1 MTKIKTIEEKYQE
14 MSEREH
20 ILERSGMWIG
30 STKEEEAQ
38 MFLYNKDTAKMEL
51 KDVTYIP
58 GMLKLV
64 DEIISNSCDEYRR
77 KDNLGLN
84 KIEVSVALNGTML
97 SVYDNGGIPVVK
109 HKTAGCYVPEFI
121 FGRLRTSSNYD
132 DTEDRNVVGTN
143 GVGSSLSNVFSKS
156 FIVDT
161 ADKKNSVSIK
171 WRNNMEECID
181 HGTPKK
187 TKEHFTKT
195 TFELDFSRFDT
206 QNKFYTEE
214 FVEILHKRCID
225 AAVANPGI
233 EVIFNVYDKTFSNI
247 EYSET
252 WKFDKFDEYI
262 DLYSEYADN
271 NNFTKDLIYFGD
283 SQKKVWISPCGNLNI
298 GFVNGA
304 ECSKGTHI
312 RAVRNE
318 INQSINEY
326 LLKKEKIDVGTR
338 GIDSKYSMFIII
350 DVVNPAYNSQTK
362 SELTTPISKFTRDES
377 KFEVPKKFLDEIN
390 KSEIINTVLDWYKQ
404 KSAAE
409 DAKIIRQLNK
419 QSGKGLKRP
428 DKYITCSSKIKKNK
442 QLWIF
447 EGDSAKSGFRGGRL
461 PDIQAAYMMRGVPM
475 NTFNMSPLQIMKNEV
490 FSDLVNILGLKW
502 GKEFNIND
510 LQYGKIVI
518 ASDMDVDGDKI
529 CALLCLMFSNW
540 PELFENNI
548 ICRSVSPIIIA
559 RKGKNCKKYYKIEDF
574 KKEEKQLK
582 GYTFKYTKGLA
593 GLSNEESKEMYHEP
607 IFHYFKLD
615 DMSESMFRKWFN
627 KDDSDTRKQMLND
640 Q

>member
-1 MTKIKTIEEKYQE
+1 MAKIKTIEEKYQE

-38 MFLYNKDTAKMEL
+38 MFLYNRDTAKMEL

-156 FIVDT
+156 FIVET
-161 ADKKNSVSIK
+161 ADKKNSIAIK
-171 WRNNMEECID
+171 WHNNMEECID

-271 NNFTKDLIYFGD
+271 DNFTKDLIYFGD
-283 SQKKVWISPCGNLNI
+283 SQKKVWVSPCGNLNI

-326 LLKKEKIDVGTR
+326 LLKKEKIDVSTR

-350 DVVNPAYNSQTK
+350 DVVNPSYNSQTK
-362 SELTTPISKFTRDES
+362 SELTTPVSRFTRDES

-428 DKYITCSSKIKKNK
+428 DKYITCSSKVKKNK

-447 EGDSAKSGFRGGRL
+447 EGDSAKSGFRGGRV

-502 GKEFNIND
+502 GKEFDIND

-529 CALLCLMFSNW
+529 CALLCLMFANW

-559 RKGKNCKKYYKIEDF
+559 RKGKDCKKYYKIEDF
-574 KKEEKQLK
+574 KKDEKQLK

-640 Q
+640 

>member
-1 MTKIKTIEEKYQE
+1 MAKIKTIEEKYQE

-38 MFLYNKDTAKMEL
+38 MFLYNRDIAKMEL
-51 KDVTYIP
+51 KDITYIP

-84 KIEVSVALNGTML
+84 KIEVNVALNGTML

-156 FIVDT
+156 FIVET
-161 ADKKNSVSIK
+161 ADKKNGITIK
-171 WRNNMEECID
+171 WRNNMSECID

-206 QNKFYTEE
+206 QNKFYTED
-214 FVEILHKRCID
+214 FVDILHKRCID

-233 EVIFNVYDKTFSNI
+233 EVVFNVYDSSFSNI

-262 DLYSEYADN
+262 DLYSEYAENDS
-271 NNFTKDLIYFGD
+271 FTKDLIYFGD

-326 LLKKEKIDVGTR
+326 LLKKAKIDVGTR

-428 DKYITCSSKIKKNK
+428 DKYITCSSKVKKNK

-447 EGDSAKSGFRGGRL
+447 EGDSAKSGFRGGRV

-529 CALLCLMFSNW
+529 CALLCLMFANW

-559 RKGKNCKKYYKIEDF
+559 RKGKDCRKYYKMEDF
-574 KKEEKQLK
+574 KRDEKQLK

-627 KDDSDTRKQMLND
+627 KEDSDTRKQMLND
-640 Q
+640 

>member
-1 MTKIKTIEEKYQE
+1 MTKTKTIEEKYQE

-38 MFLYNKDTAKMEL
+38 MFLYNRDTAKMEL
-51 KDVTYIP
+51 RDVTYIP

-161 ADKKNSVSIK
+161 ADKKNSITIK

-225 AAVANPGI
+225 AAVANSGI

-271 NNFTKDLIYFGD
+271 DNFTKDLIYFGD
-283 SQKKVWISPCGNLNI
+283 SQKKVWVSPCGNLNI

-362 SELTTPISKFTRDES
+362 SELTTPVSRFTRDES
-377 KFEVPKKFLDEIN
+377 KFEVPKKFLDDIN

-428 DKYITCSSKIKKNK
+428 DKYITCSSKVKKNR

-447 EGDSAKSGFRGGRL
+447 EGDSAKSGFRGGRV

-502 GKEFNIND
+502 GKEFDIND

-559 RKGKNCKKYYKIEDF
+559 RKGKICKKYYKMEDF
-574 KKEEKQLK
+574 KKDEKQLK

-640 Q
+640 

>member
-1 MTKIKTIEEKYQE
+1 MAKKTIEEKYQE

-38 MFLYNKDTAKMEL
+38 MFLYNRDTAKMEL
-51 KDVTYIP
+51 KYVTYIP

-156 FIVDT
+156 FIVET
-161 ADKKNSVSIK
+161 ADKKNSITIK

-195 TFELDFSRFDT
+195 MFELDFSRFDT

-233 EVIFNVYDKTFSNI
+233 EVIFNVYDSNFKNV

-252 WKFDKFDEYI
+252 WKFEKFDEYI
-262 DLYSEYADN
+262 DLYSEYAEND
-271 NNFTKDLIYFGD
+271 NFTKDLIYFGD
-283 SQKKVWISPCGNLNI
+283 SQKKVWVSPCGNLNI

-362 SELTTPISKFTRDES
+362 SELTTPVSRFTRDES

-428 DKYITCSSKIKKNK
+428 DKYITCSSKVKKNR

-447 EGDSAKSGFRGGRL
+447 EGDSAKSGFRGGRV

-475 NTFNMSPLQIMKNEV
+475 NTFNMPPLQIMKNEV

-529 CALLCLMFSNW
+529 CALLCLMFANW

-548 ICRSVSPIIIA
+548 VCRSVSPIIIA
-559 RKGKNCKKYYKIEDF
+559 RKGKNCKKYYKMEDF
-574 KKEEKQLK
+574 KKDEKQLK

-627 KDDSDTRKQMLND
+627 KEDSDTRKQMLNE
-640 Q
+640 

>member
-1 MTKIKTIEEKYQE
+1 MAKIKTIEEKYQE

-38 MFLYNKDTAKMEL
+38 MFLYNRYTAKMEL

-156 FIVDT
+156 FIVET
-161 ADKKNSVSIK
+161 ADKKNSIAIK
-171 WRNNMEECID
+171 WHNNMEECID

-271 NNFTKDLIYFGD
+271 DNFTKDLIYFGD

-362 SELTTPISKFTRDES
+362 SELTTPVSRFTRDES

-428 DKYITCSSKIKKNK
+428 DKYITCSSKVKKNK

-447 EGDSAKSGFRGGRL
+447 EGDSAKSGFRGGRV

-502 GKEFNIND
+502 GKEFDIND

-529 CALLCLMFSNW
+529 CALLCLMFANW

-559 RKGKNCKKYYKIEDF
+559 RKGKDCKKYYKIEDF
-574 KKEEKQLK
+574 KKDEKQLK

-615 DMSESMFRKWFN
+615 EMSESMFRKWFN

-640 Q
+640 

>member
-1 MTKIKTIEEKYQE
+1 MAKIKTIEEKYQE

-38 MFLYNKDTAKMEL
+38 MFLYNRDTAKMEL

-156 FIVDT
+156 FIVET
-161 ADKKNSVSIK
+161 ADKKNSITIK
-171 WRNNMEECID
+171 WHNNMEECID

-271 NNFTKDLIYFGD
+271 DNFTKDLIYFGD
-283 SQKKVWISPCGNLNI
+283 SQKKVWVSPCGNLNI

-362 SELTTPISKFTRDES
+362 SELTTPVSRFTRDES

-428 DKYITCSSKIKKNK
+428 DKYITCSSKVKKNK

-447 EGDSAKSGFRGGRL
+447 EGDSAKSGFRGGRV

-502 GKEFNIND
+502 GKEFDIND

-529 CALLCLMFSNW
+529 CALLCLMFANW

-559 RKGKNCKKYYKIEDF
+559 RKGKDCKKYYKIEDF
-574 KKEEKQLK
+574 KKDEKKLK

-640 Q
+640 

>member
-38 MFLYNKDTAKMEL
+38 MFLYNRDTAKMEL
-51 KDVTYIP
+51 RDVTYIP

-161 ADKKNSVSIK
+161 ADKKNSISIK

-206 QNKFYTEE
+206 QNRFYTEE

-233 EVIFNVYDKTFSNI
+233 EVIFNVYDKTFSKI

-409 DAKIIRQLNK
+409 DAKIIRQLNR

-428 DKYITCSSKIKKNK
+428 DKYITCSSKIKKNR

-447 EGDSAKSGFRGGRL
+447 EGDSAKSGFRGGRI

-475 NTFNMSPLQIMKNEV
+475 NSFNMSPLQIMKNEV

-502 GKEFNIND
+502 GKEFDIND

-559 RKGKNCKKYYKIEDF
+559 RKGKNCKKYYKMEDF

-640 Q
+640 

>member
-1 MTKIKTIEEKYQE
+1 MAKIKTIEEKYQE

-30 STKEEEAQ
+30 SNKEEEAQ
-38 MFLYNKDTAKMEL
+38 MFLYNRDTAKMEL

-156 FIVDT
+156 FIVET
-161 ADKKNSVSIK
+161 ADKKNSIAIK

-187 TKEHFTKT
+187 SKEHFTKT

-252 WKFDKFDEYI
+252 WKFDEFTEYI

-271 NNFTKDLIYFGD
+271 NNFTQDLIYFGD
-283 SQKKVWISPCGNLNI
+283 SQKKVWVSPCGNLNI

-362 SELTTPISKFTRDES
+362 SELTTPANRFTRDES

-447 EGDSAKSGFRGGRL
+447 EGDSAKSGFRGGRI

-502 GKEFNIND
+502 GKEFDIND

-540 PELFENNI
+540 PELFENNV

-559 RKGKNCKKYYKIEDF
+559 RKGKNCKKYYKMEDF
-574 KKEEKQLK
+574 KKDEKQLK

-627 KDDSDTRKQMLND
+627 KEDSDTRKQMLND
-640 Q
+640 

>member
-1 MTKIKTIEEKYQE
+1 MAKIKTIEEKYQE

-38 MFLYNKDTAKMEL
+38 MFLYNRDTAKMEL

-156 FIVDT
+156 FIVET
-161 ADKKNSVSIK
+161 ADKKNSITIK
-171 WRNNMEECID
+171 WHNNMEECID

-233 EVIFNVYDKTFSNI
+233 EVIFNVYDKTFSSI

-271 NNFTKDLIYFGD
+271 DNFTKDLIYFGD
-283 SQKKVWISPCGNLNI
+283 SQKKVWVSPCGNLNI

-362 SELTTPISKFTRDES
+362 SELTTPVSRFTRDES

-428 DKYITCSSKIKKNK
+428 DKYITCSSKVKKNK

-447 EGDSAKSGFRGGRL
+447 EGDSAKSGFRGGRV

-502 GKEFNIND
+502 GKEFDIND

-529 CALLCLMFSNW
+529 CALLCLMFANW
-540 PELFENNI
+540 PELFDNNI

-574 KKEEKQLK
+574 KKDEKQLK

-640 Q
+640 

>member
-1 MTKIKTIEEKYQE
+1 MAKIKTIEEKYQE

-38 MFLYNKDTAKMEL
+38 MFLYNRDTAKMEL

-156 FIVDT
+156 FIVET
-161 ADKKNSVSIK
+161 ADKKNSIAIK
-171 WRNNMEECID
+171 WHNNMEECID

-225 AAVANPGI
+225 AAVANTGI
-233 EVIFNVYDKTFSNI
+233 EVIFNVYDKTFSKI

-271 NNFTKDLIYFGD
+271 DNFTKDLIYFGD
-283 SQKKVWISPCGNLNI
+283 SQKKVWVSPCGNLNI

-362 SELTTPISKFTRDES
+362 SELTTPVSRFTRDES

-409 DAKIIRQLNK
+409 DAKTIRQLNK

-428 DKYITCSSKIKKNK
+428 DKYVTCSSKIKKNR

-447 EGDSAKSGFRGGRL
+447 EGDSAKSGFRGGRV

-529 CALLCLMFSNW
+529 CALLCLMFANW
-540 PELFENNI
+540 PELFDNNI

-574 KKEEKQLK
+574 KKDEKQLK

-615 DMSESMFRKWFN
+615 EMSESMFRKWFN

-640 Q
+640 

>member
-1 MTKIKTIEEKYQE
+1 MAKIKTIEEKYQE

-38 MFLYNKDTAKMEL
+38 MFLYNRDTAKMEL

-156 FIVDT
+156 FIVET
-161 ADKKNSVSIK
+161 ADKKNSIAIK
-171 WRNNMEECID
+171 WHNNMEECID

-187 TKEHFTKT
+187 SKEHFTKT

-233 EVIFNVYDKTFSNI
+233 EVIFNVYDKTFINI

-271 NNFTKDLIYFGD
+271 DNFTKDLIYFGD
-283 SQKKVWISPCGNLNI
+283 SQKKVWVSPCGNLNI

-362 SELTTPISKFTRDES
+362 SELTTPVSRFTRDES

-428 DKYITCSSKIKKNK
+428 DKYITCSSKVKKNK

-447 EGDSAKSGFRGGRL
+447 EGDSAKSGFRGGRV

-502 GKEFNIND
+502 GKEFDIND

-529 CALLCLMFSNW
+529 CALLCLMFANW

-559 RKGKNCKKYYKIEDF
+559 RKGKDCKKYYKIEDF
-574 KKEEKQLK
+574 KKDEKQLK

-640 Q
+640 

>member
-38 MFLYNKDTAKMEL
+38 MFLYNRDTAKMEL

-156 FIVDT
+156 FIVET
-161 ADKKNSVSIK
+161 ADKKNSITIK
-171 WRNNMEECID
+171 WHNNMEECID

-233 EVIFNVYDKTFSNI
+233 EVIFNVYDKTFSKI

-252 WKFDKFDEYI
+252 WKFNKFDEYI
-262 DLYSEYADN
+262 YLYSEYADN
-271 NNFTKDLIYFGD
+271 DNFTKDLIYFGD
-283 SQKKVWISPCGNLNI
+283 SQKKVWVSPCGNLNI

-326 LLKKEKIDVGTR
+326 LLKKEKIDIGTR

-362 SELTTPISKFTRDES
+362 SELTTPVNKFTRDES
-377 KFEVPKKFLDEIN
+377 KFEVPQKFLDEIN

-428 DKYITCSSKIKKNK
+428 DKYITCSSKVKKNK

-447 EGDSAKSGFRGGRL
+447 EGDSAKSGFRGGRV

-574 KKEEKQLK
+574 KKDEKQLK

-640 Q
+640 

>member
-161 ADKKNSVSIK
+161 ADKKNSISIK

-206 QNKFYTEE
+206 QNRFYTEE

-262 DLYSEYADN
+262 DLYSEYANN

-409 DAKIIRQLNK
+409 DAKIIRQLNR

-428 DKYITCSSKIKKNK
+428 DKYITCSSKIKKNR

-447 EGDSAKSGFRGGRL
+447 EGDSAKSGFRGGRI

-475 NTFNMSPLQIMKNEV
+475 NSFNMSPLQIMKNEV

-502 GKEFNIND
+502 GKEFDIND

-559 RKGKNCKKYYKIEDF
+559 RKGKNCKKYYKMEDF

-640 Q
+640 

>member
-1 MTKIKTIEEKYQE
+1 MAKIKTIEEKYQE

-38 MFLYNKDTAKMEL
+38 MFLYNRDTAKMEL

-156 FIVDT
+156 FIVET
-161 ADKKNSVSIK
+161 ADKKNSIAIK
-171 WRNNMEECID
+171 WHNNMEECID

-271 NNFTKDLIYFGD
+271 DNFTKDLIYFGD
-283 SQKKVWISPCGNLNI
+283 SQKKVWVSPCGNLNI

-362 SELTTPISKFTRDES
+362 SELTTPVSRFTRDES

-428 DKYITCSSKIKKNK
+428 DKYITCSSKVKKNK

-447 EGDSAKSGFRGGRL
+447 EGDSAKSGFRGGRV

-559 RKGKNCKKYYKIEDF
+559 RKGKDCKKYYKIEDF
-574 KKEEKQLK
+574 KKDEKKLK

-640 Q
+640 

>member
-1 MTKIKTIEEKYQE
+1 MAKIKTIEEKYQE

-38 MFLYNKDTAKMEL
+38 MFLYNRDTAKMEL

-156 FIVDT
+156 FIVET
-161 ADKKNSVSIK
+161 ADKKNSIAIK
-171 WRNNMEECID
+171 WHNNMEECID

-271 NNFTKDLIYFGD
+271 DNFTKDLIYFGD

-362 SELTTPISKFTRDES
+362 SELTTPINKFTRDES
-377 KFEVPKKFLDEIN
+377 KFEVPKKFLDDIN

-409 DAKIIRQLNK
+409 DAKTIRQLNK

-428 DKYITCSSKIKKNK
+428 DKYVTCSSKIKKNR

-447 EGDSAKSGFRGGRL
+447 EGDSAKSGFRGGRI
-461 PDIQAAYMMRGVPM
+461 PDTQAAYMMRGVPM

-502 GKEFNIND
+502 GKEFDIND

-540 PELFENNI
+540 PELFNNNI

-559 RKGKNCKKYYKIEDF
+559 RKGKDCKKYYKMEDF

-607 IFHYFKLD
+607 IFHHFKLD

-627 KDDSDTRKQMLND
+627 KEDSDTRKQMLN
-640 Q
+640 

>member
-1 MTKIKTIEEKYQE
+1 MTKAKTIEEKYQE

-38 MFLYNKDTAKMEL
+38 MFLYNRDTAKMEL
-51 KDVTYIP
+51 RDVTYIP

-156 FIVDT
+156 FTVET
-161 ADKKNSVSIK
+161 ADKKNSITIK
-171 WRNNMEECID
+171 WHNNMEECID

-271 NNFTKDLIYFGD
+271 DNFTKDLIYFGD
-283 SQKKVWISPCGNLNI
+283 SQKKVWVSPCGNLNI

-362 SELTTPISKFTRDES
+362 SELTTPVSRFTRDES

-409 DAKIIRQLNK
+409 DAKTIRQLNK

-428 DKYITCSSKIKKNK
+428 DKYVTCSSKIKKNR

-447 EGDSAKSGFRGGRL
+447 EGDSAKSGFRGGRV

-502 GKEFNIND
+502 GKEFDIND

-559 RKGKNCKKYYKIEDF
+559 RKGKSCKKYYKMEDF
-574 KKEEKQLK
+574 KKDEKQLK

-615 DMSESMFRKWFN
+615 NMSESMFRKWFN

-640 Q
+640 

>member
-1 MTKIKTIEEKYQE
+1 MAKIKTIEEKYQE

-38 MFLYNKDTAKMEL
+38 MFLYNRDTAKMEL

-156 FIVDT
+156 FIVET
-161 ADKKNSVSIK
+161 ADKKNSIAIK
-171 WRNNMEECID
+171 WHNNMEECID

-187 TKEHFTKT
+187 SKEHFTKT

-233 EVIFNVYDKTFSNI
+233 EVIFNVYDKNFSNI

-271 NNFTKDLIYFGD
+271 DNFTKDLIYFGD
-283 SQKKVWISPCGNLNI
+283 SQKKVWVSPCGNLNI

-362 SELTTPISKFTRDES
+362 SELTTPVSRFTRDES

-428 DKYITCSSKIKKNK
+428 DKYITCSSKVKKNK

-447 EGDSAKSGFRGGRL
+447 EGDSAKSGFRGGRV

-502 GKEFNIND
+502 GKEFDIND

-529 CALLCLMFSNW
+529 CALLCLMFANW

-559 RKGKNCKKYYKIEDF
+559 RKGKDCKKYYKIEDF
-574 KKEEKQLK
+574 KKDEKQLK

-615 DMSESMFRKWFN
+615 EMSESMFRKWFN

-640 Q
+640 

>member
-1 MTKIKTIEEKYQE
+1 MAKIKTIEEKYQE

-38 MFLYNKDTAKMEL
+38 MFLYNRDTAKMEL

-156 FIVDT
+156 FIVET
-161 ADKKNSVSIK
+161 ADKKNSIAIK
-171 WRNNMEECID
+171 WHNNMEECID

-271 NNFTKDLIYFGD
+271 DNFTKDLIYFGD
-283 SQKKVWISPCGNLNI
+283 SQKKVWVSPCGNLNI

-362 SELTTPISKFTRDES
+362 SELTTPVSRFTRDES

-428 DKYITCSSKIKKNK
+428 DKYITCSSKVKKNK

-447 EGDSAKSGFRGGRL
+447 EGDSAKSGFRGGRV

-502 GKEFNIND
+502 GKEFDIND

-529 CALLCLMFSNW
+529 CALLCLMFANW

-559 RKGKNCKKYYKIEDF
+559 RKGKDCKKYYKIEDF
-574 KKEEKQLK
+574 KKDEKKLK

-640 Q
+640 

>member
-1 MTKIKTIEEKYQE
+1 MGKIKTIEEKYQE

-38 MFLYNKDTAKMEL
+38 MFLYNRDTAKMEL
-51 KDVTYIP
+51 RDVTYIP

-84 KIEVSVALNGTML
+84 RIEVSVALNGTML

-109 HKTAGCYVPEFI
+109 HKAAGCYVPEFI

-156 FIVDT
+156 FVVET
-161 ADKKNSVSIK
+161 ADKKNSISIK
-171 WRNNMEECID
+171 WRNNMGECVD

-206 QNKFYTEE
+206 EHKFYTEE
-214 FVEILHKRCID
+214 FVDILHKRCID

-233 EVIFNVYDKTFSNI
+233 KVIFNVYDNSFSNI

-252 WKFDKFDEYI
+252 WEFDKFDEYI
-262 DLYSEYADN
+262 DLYSEYAENDS
-271 NNFTKDLIYFGD
+271 FTKDLIYFGD
-283 SQKKVWISPCGNLNI
+283 SQKKVWVSPCGNLNI

-362 SELTTPISKFTRDES
+362 SELTTPVSRFTRDES
-377 KFEVPKKFLDEIN
+377 KFEVPKKFLDDIN
-390 KSEIINTVLDWYKQ
+390 KSEIIDTVLDWYKQ

-428 DKYITCSSKIKKNK
+428 DKYITCSSKVKKNK

-447 EGDSAKSGFRGGRL
+447 EGDSAKSGFRGGRI

-559 RKGKNCKKYYKIEDF
+559 RKGKNCKKYYKMEDF
-574 KKEEKQLK
+574 KKDEKQLK

-627 KDDSDTRKQMLND
+627 KDDSDTRKKMLNE
-640 Q
+640 

>member
-1 MTKIKTIEEKYQE
+1 MAKIKTIEEKYQE

-38 MFLYNKDTAKMEL
+38 MFLYNRDTAKMEL

-156 FIVDT
+156 FIVET
-161 ADKKNSVSIK
+161 ADKKNSITIK
-171 WRNNMEECID
+171 WHNNMEECID

-233 EVIFNVYDKTFSNI
+233 EVIFNVYDKTFSSI
-247 EYSET
+247 KYSET

-271 NNFTKDLIYFGD
+271 DNFTKDLIYFGD
-283 SQKKVWISPCGNLNI
+283 SQKKVWVSPCGNLNI

-362 SELTTPISKFTRDES
+362 SELTTPVSRFTRDES

-428 DKYITCSSKIKKNK
+428 DKYITCSSKVKKNK

-447 EGDSAKSGFRGGRL
+447 EGDSAKSGFRGGRV

-502 GKEFNIND
+502 GKEFDIND

-529 CALLCLMFSNW
+529 CALLCLMFANW

-559 RKGKNCKKYYKIEDF
+559 RKGKDCKKYYKIEDF
-574 KKEEKQLK
+574 KKDEKQLK

-615 DMSESMFRKWFN
+615 EMSESMFRKWFN

-640 Q
+640 

>member
-1 MTKIKTIEEKYQE
+1 MAKIKTIEEKYQE

-38 MFLYNKDTAKMEL
+38 MFLYNRDTAKMEL

-156 FIVDT
+156 FIVET
-161 ADKKNSVSIK
+161 ADKKNSIAIK
-171 WRNNMEECID
+171 WHNNMEECID

-233 EVIFNVYDKTFSNI
+233 EVIFNVYDKTFSSI

-271 NNFTKDLIYFGD
+271 DNFTKDLIYFGD
-283 SQKKVWISPCGNLNI
+283 SQKKVWVSPCGNLNI

-362 SELTTPISKFTRDES
+362 SELTTPVSRFTRDES

-428 DKYITCSSKIKKNK
+428 DKYITCSSKVKKNK

-447 EGDSAKSGFRGGRL
+447 EGDSAKSGFRGGRV

-502 GKEFNIND
+502 GKEFDIND

-529 CALLCLMFSNW
+529 CALLCLMFANW

-559 RKGKNCKKYYKIEDF
+559 RKGKDCKKYYKIEDF
-574 KKEEKQLK
+574 KKDEKQLK

-640 Q
+640 

>member
-1 MTKIKTIEEKYQE
+1 MTKAKTIEEKYQE

-38 MFLYNKDTAKMEL
+38 MFLYNRDTAKMEL
-51 KDVTYIP
+51 RDVTYIP

-156 FIVDT
+156 FIVET
-161 ADKKNSVSIK
+161 ADKKNSIAIK
-171 WRNNMEECID
+171 WHNNMEECID

-187 TKEHFTKT
+187 SKEHFTKT

-271 NNFTKDLIYFGD
+271 DNFTKDLIYFGD
-283 SQKKVWISPCGNLNI
+283 SQKKVWVSPCGNLNI

-362 SELTTPISKFTRDES
+362 SELTTPVSRFTRDES

-428 DKYITCSSKIKKNK
+428 DKYITCSSKVKKNK

-447 EGDSAKSGFRGGRL
+447 EGDSAKSGFRGGRV

-502 GKEFNIND
+502 GKEFDIND

-529 CALLCLMFSNW
+529 CALLCLMFANW

-574 KKEEKQLK
+574 KKDEKQLK

-640 Q
+640 

>member
-1 MTKIKTIEEKYQE
+1 MAKIKTIEEKYQE

-156 FIVDT
+156 FIVET
-161 ADKKNSVSIK
+161 ADKKNSIAIK
-171 WRNNMEECID
+171 WHNNMEECID

-187 TKEHFTKT
+187 SKEHFTKT

-271 NNFTKDLIYFGD
+271 DNFTKDLIYFGD
-283 SQKKVWISPCGNLNI
+283 SQKKVWVSPCGNLNI

-362 SELTTPISKFTRDES
+362 SELTTPVSRFTRDES

-428 DKYITCSSKIKKNK
+428 DKYITCSSKVKKNK

-447 EGDSAKSGFRGGRL
+447 EGDSAKSGFRGGRV

-502 GKEFNIND
+502 GKEFDIND

-529 CALLCLMFSNW
+529 CALLCLMFANW

-574 KKEEKQLK
+574 KKDEKQLK

-615 DMSESMFRKWFN
+615 EMSESMFRKWFN

-640 Q
+640 

>member
-1 MTKIKTIEEKYQE
+1 MTKAKTIEEKYQE

-38 MFLYNKDTAKMEL
+38 MFLYNRDTAKMEL
-51 KDVTYIP
+51 RDVTYIP

-156 FIVDT
+156 FIVET
-161 ADKKNSVSIK
+161 ADKKNSITIK
-171 WRNNMEECID
+171 WHNNMEECID

-233 EVIFNVYDKTFSNI
+233 EVIFNVYDKTFSSI

-271 NNFTKDLIYFGD
+271 DNFTKDLIYFGD
-283 SQKKVWISPCGNLNI
+283 SQKKVWVSPCGNLNI

-362 SELTTPISKFTRDES
+362 SELTTPVSRFTRDES
-377 KFEVPKKFLDEIN
+377 KFEVPKKFLDDIN

-409 DAKIIRQLNK
+409 DAKTIRQLNK

-428 DKYITCSSKIKKNK
+428 DKYVTCSSKIKKNR

-447 EGDSAKSGFRGGRL
+447 EGDSAKSGFRGGRV

-502 GKEFNIND
+502 GKEFDIND

-529 CALLCLMFSNW
+529 CALLCLMFANW
-540 PELFENNI
+540 PELFDNNI

-574 KKEEKQLK
+574 KKDEKQLK

-640 Q
+640 

>member
-1 MTKIKTIEEKYQE
+1 MAKLKTIEEKYQE

-30 STKEEEAQ
+30 SNKEEEAQ
-38 MFLYNKDTAKMEL
+38 MFLYNRDTAKMEL

-156 FIVDT
+156 FIVET
-161 ADKKNSVSIK
+161 ADKKNSIAIK

-187 TKEHFTKT
+187 SKEHFTKT

-225 AAVANPGI
+225 AAVANSGI

-252 WKFDKFDEYI
+252 WKFGEFTEYI

-271 NNFTKDLIYFGD
+271 NNFTQDLIYFGD
-283 SQKKVWISPCGNLNI
+283 SQKKVWVSPCGNLNI

-362 SELTTPISKFTRDES
+362 SELTTPANRFTRDES
-377 KFEVPKKFLDEIN
+377 KFEVPNKFLDEIN

-447 EGDSAKSGFRGGRL
+447 EGDSAKSGFRGGRI

-502 GKEFNIND
+502 GKEFDIND

-540 PELFENNI
+540 PELFENNV

-559 RKGKNCKKYYKIEDF
+559 RKGKNCKKYYKMEDF
-574 KKEEKQLK
+574 KKDEKQLK

-627 KDDSDTRKQMLND
+627 KEDSDTRKQMLND
-640 Q
+640 

>member
-161 ADKKNSVSIK
+161 ADKKNSISIK

-206 QNKFYTEE
+206 QNRFYTEE

-447 EGDSAKSGFRGGRL
+447 EGDSAKSGFRGGRV

-540 PELFENNI
+540 PELFNNNI

-559 RKGKNCKKYYKIEDF
+559 RKGKDCKKYYKIEDF
-574 KKEEKQLK
+574 KKDEKKLK

-640 Q
+640 

>member
-1 MTKIKTIEEKYQE
+1 MAKIKTIEEKYQE

-38 MFLYNKDTAKMEL
+38 MFLYNRDTAKMEL
-51 KDVTYIP
+51 KYVTYIP

-156 FIVDT
+156 FIVET
-161 ADKKNSVSIK
+161 ADKKNSITIK
-171 WRNNMEECID
+171 WHNNMEECID

-195 TFELDFSRFDT
+195 MFELDFSRFDT

-233 EVIFNVYDKTFSNI
+233 EVVFNVYDKTFSNV

-262 DLYSEYADN
+262 DLYSEYAEND
-271 NNFTKDLIYFGD
+271 NFTKDLIYFGD
-283 SQKKVWISPCGNLNI
+283 SQKKVWVSPCGNLNI

-362 SELTTPISKFTRDES
+362 SELTTPVSRFTRDES

-428 DKYITCSSKIKKNK
+428 DKYITCSSKVKKNR

-447 EGDSAKSGFRGGRL
+447 EGDSAKSGFRGGRI

-475 NTFNMSPLQIMKNEV
+475 NTFNMPPLQIMKNEV

-529 CALLCLMFSNW
+529 CALLCLMFANW

-559 RKGKNCKKYYKIEDF
+559 RKGKNCKKYYKMEDF
-574 KKEEKQLK
+574 KKDEKQLK

-627 KDDSDTRKQMLND
+627 KEDSDTRKQMLNE
-640 Q
+640 

>member
-1 MTKIKTIEEKYQE
+1 MAKIKTIEEKYQE

-38 MFLYNKDTAKMEL
+38 MFLYNRDTAKMEL

-156 FIVDT
+156 FIVET
-161 ADKKNSVSIK
+161 ADKKNSIAIK
-171 WRNNMEECID
+171 WHNNMEECID

-271 NNFTKDLIYFGD
+271 DNFTKDLIYFGD
-283 SQKKVWISPCGNLNI
+283 SQKKVWVSPCGNLNI

-362 SELTTPISKFTRDES
+362 SELTTPVSRFTRDES

-428 DKYITCSSKIKKNK
+428 DKYITCSSKVKKNK

-447 EGDSAKSGFRGGRL
+447 EGDSAKSGFRGGRV

-502 GKEFNIND
+502 GKEFDIND

-529 CALLCLMFSNW
+529 CALLCLMFANW
-540 PELFENNI
+540 PELFDNNI

-574 KKEEKQLK
+574 KKDEKQLK

-640 Q
+640 

>member
-1 MTKIKTIEEKYQE
+1 MAKIKTIEEKYQE

-38 MFLYNKDTAKMEL
+38 MFLYNRDTAKMEL

-156 FIVDT
+156 FIVET
-161 ADKKNSVSIK
+161 ADKKNSIAIK
-171 WRNNMEECID
+171 WHNNMEECID

-187 TKEHFTKT
+187 SKEHFTKT

-271 NNFTKDLIYFGD
+271 DNFTKDLIYFGD
-283 SQKKVWISPCGNLNI
+283 SQKKVWVSPCGNLNI

-362 SELTTPISKFTRDES
+362 SELTTPVSRFTRDES

-428 DKYITCSSKIKKNK
+428 DKYITCSSKVKKNK

-447 EGDSAKSGFRGGRL
+447 EGDSAKSGFRGGRV

-502 GKEFNIND
+502 GKEFDIND

-529 CALLCLMFSNW
+529 CALLCLMFANW
-540 PELFENNI
+540 PELFDNNI

-574 KKEEKQLK
+574 KKDEKQLK

-640 Q
+640 

>member
-161 ADKKNSVSIK
+161 ADKKNSISIK

-206 QNKFYTEE
+206 QNRFYTEE

-409 DAKIIRQLNK
+409 DAKIIRQLNR

-428 DKYITCSSKIKKNK
+428 DKYITCSSKIKKNR

-447 EGDSAKSGFRGGRL
+447 EGDSAKSGFRGGRI

-475 NTFNMSPLQIMKNEV
+475 NSFNMSPLQIMKNEV

-502 GKEFNIND
+502 GKEFDIND

-640 Q
+640 

>member
-1 MTKIKTIEEKYQE
+1 MAKIKTIEEKYQE

-38 MFLYNKDTAKMEL
+38 MFLYNRDTAKMEL
-51 KDVTYIP
+51 KYVTYIP

-156 FIVDT
+156 FIVET
-161 ADKKNSVSIK
+161 ADKKNSITIK
-171 WRNNMEECID
+171 WHNNMEECID

-195 TFELDFSRFDT
+195 MFELDFSRFDT

-262 DLYSEYADN
+262 DLYSEYAEND
-271 NNFTKDLIYFGD
+271 NFTKDLIYFGD
-283 SQKKVWISPCGNLNI
+283 SQKKVWVSPCGNLNI

-362 SELTTPISKFTRDES
+362 SELTTPVSRFTRDEG

-428 DKYITCSSKIKKNK
+428 DKYITCSSKVKKNR

-447 EGDSAKSGFRGGRL
+447 EGDSAKSGFRGGRI

-475 NTFNMSPLQIMKNEV
+475 NTFNMPPLQIMKNEV

-529 CALLCLMFSNW
+529 CALLCLMFANW

-559 RKGKNCKKYYKIEDF
+559 RKGKNCKKYYKMEDF
-574 KKEEKQLK
+574 KKDEKQLK

-627 KDDSDTRKQMLND
+627 KEDSDTRKQMLNE
-640 Q
+640 

>member
-38 MFLYNKDTAKMEL
+38 MFLYNRDTAKMEL

-156 FIVDT
+156 FIVET
-161 ADKKNSVSIK
+161 ADKKNSITIK
-171 WRNNMEECID
+171 WHNNMGECID

-233 EVIFNVYDKTFSNI
+233 EVIFKVYDKTFSII

-271 NNFTKDLIYFGD
+271 DNFTKDLIYFGD
-283 SQKKVWISPCGNLNI
+283 SQKKVWVSPCGNLNI

-362 SELTTPISKFTRDES
+362 SELTTPVSRFTRDES

-428 DKYITCSSKIKKNK
+428 DKYITCSSKVKKNK

-447 EGDSAKSGFRGGRL
+447 EGDSAKSGFRGGRV

-502 GKEFNIND
+502 GKEFDIND

-529 CALLCLMFSNW
+529 CALLCLMFANW

-559 RKGKNCKKYYKIEDF
+559 RKGKDCKKYYKIEDF
-574 KKEEKQLK
+574 KKDEKQLK

-640 Q
+640 

>member
-1 MTKIKTIEEKYQE
+1 MAKIKTIEEKYQE

-38 MFLYNKDTAKMEL
+38 MFLYNRDTAKMEL

-156 FIVDT
+156 FIVET
-161 ADKKNSVSIK
+161 ADKKNCITIK
-171 WRNNMEECID
+171 WHNNMEECID

-233 EVIFNVYDKTFSNI
+233 EVIFNVYDKTFSSI

-271 NNFTKDLIYFGD
+271 DNFTKDLIYFGD
-283 SQKKVWISPCGNLNI
+283 SQKKVWVSPCGNLNI

-362 SELTTPISKFTRDES
+362 SELTTPVSRFTRDES

-428 DKYITCSSKIKKNK
+428 DKYITCSSKVKKNK

-447 EGDSAKSGFRGGRL
+447 EGDSAKSGFRGGRV

-502 GKEFNIND
+502 GKEFDIND

-529 CALLCLMFSNW
+529 CALLCLMFANW

-559 RKGKNCKKYYKIEDF
+559 RKEKDCKKYYKIEDF
-574 KKEEKQLK
+574 KKDEKQLK

-615 DMSESMFRKWFN
+615 EMSESMFRKWFN

-640 Q
+640 

>member
-1 MTKIKTIEEKYQE
+1 MAKIKTIEEKYQE

-38 MFLYNKDTAKMEL
+38 MFLYNRYTAKMEL

-156 FIVDT
+156 FIVET
-161 ADKKNSVSIK
+161 ADKKNSIAIK
-171 WRNNMEECID
+171 WHNNMEECID

-271 NNFTKDLIYFGD
+271 DNFTKDLIYFGD
-283 SQKKVWISPCGNLNI
+283 SQKKVWVSPCGNLNI

-362 SELTTPISKFTRDES
+362 SELTTPVSRFTRDES

-428 DKYITCSSKIKKNK
+428 DKYITCSSKVKKNK

-447 EGDSAKSGFRGGRL
+447 EGDSAKSGFRGGRV

-502 GKEFNIND
+502 GKEFDIND

-529 CALLCLMFSNW
+529 CALLCLMFANW

-559 RKGKNCKKYYKIEDF
+559 RKGKDCKKYYKIEDF
-574 KKEEKQLK
+574 KKDEKQLK

-615 DMSESMFRKWFN
+615 EMSESMFRKWFN

-640 Q
+640 

>member
-1 MTKIKTIEEKYQE
+1 MAKIKTIEEKYQE

-30 STKEEEAQ
+30 SNKEEEAQ
-38 MFLYNKDTAKMEL
+38 IFLYNRDTAKMEL

-156 FIVDT
+156 FVVET
-161 ADKKNSVSIK
+161 ADKKNSIAIK

-187 TKEHFTKT
+187 SKEHFTKT

-233 EVIFNVYDKTFSNI
+233 EVIFNVYDKTFNNI

-252 WKFDKFDEYI
+252 WKFGEFTEYI

-271 NNFTKDLIYFGD
+271 NNFTQDLIYFGD
-283 SQKKVWISPCGNLNI
+283 SQKKVWVSPCGNLNI

-362 SELTTPISKFTRDES
+362 SELTTPASRFTRDES

-447 EGDSAKSGFRGGRL
+447 EGDSAKSGFRGGRI

-502 GKEFNIND
+502 GKEFDIND

-540 PELFENNI
+540 PELFENNV

-559 RKGKNCKKYYKIEDF
+559 RKGKNCKKYYKMEDF
-574 KKEEKQLK
+574 KKDEKQLK

-627 KDDSDTRKQMLND
+627 KEDSDTRKQMLND
-640 Q
+640 

>member
-1 MTKIKTIEEKYQE
+1 MAKIKTIEEKYQE

-38 MFLYNKDTAKMEL
+38 MFLYNRDTAKMEL

-156 FIVDT
+156 FIVET
-161 ADKKNSVSIK
+161 ADKKNSIAIK
-171 WRNNMEECID
+171 WHNNMEECID

-271 NNFTKDLIYFGD
+271 DNFTKDLIYFGD

-362 SELTTPISKFTRDES
+362 SELTTPVSRFTRDES

-428 DKYITCSSKIKKNK
+428 DKYITCSSKVKKNK

-447 EGDSAKSGFRGGRL
+447 EGDSAKSGFRGGRV

-502 GKEFNIND
+502 GKEFDIND

-529 CALLCLMFSNW
+529 CALLCLMFANW
-540 PELFENNI
+540 PELFDNNI

-574 KKEEKQLK
+574 KKDEKQLK

-640 Q
+640 

>member
-1 MTKIKTIEEKYQE
+1 MAKIKTIEEKYQE

-38 MFLYNKDTAKMEL
+38 MFLYNRDTAKMEL

-156 FIVDT
+156 FIVET
-161 ADKKNSVSIK
+161 ADKKNSIVIK
-171 WRNNMEECID
+171 WHNNMGECID

-187 TKEHFTKT
+187 TKAHFTKT

-271 NNFTKDLIYFGD
+271 DNFTKDLIYFGD
-283 SQKKVWISPCGNLNI
+283 SQKKVWVSPCGNLNI

-362 SELTTPISKFTRDES
+362 SELTTPVSRFTRDES

-428 DKYITCSSKIKKNK
+428 DKYITCSSKVKKNK

-447 EGDSAKSGFRGGRL
+447 EGDSAKSGFRGGRV

-502 GKEFNIND
+502 GKEFDIND

-529 CALLCLMFSNW
+529 CALLCLMFANW

-559 RKGKNCKKYYKIEDF
+559 RKGKDCKKYYKIEDF
-574 KKEEKQLK
+574 KKDEKQLK

-640 Q
+640 

>member
-1 MTKIKTIEEKYQE
+1 MAKIKTIEEKYQE

-38 MFLYNKDTAKMEL
+38 MFLYNRNTAKMEL

-156 FIVDT
+156 FIVET
-161 ADKKNSVSIK
+161 ADKKNSIAIK
-171 WRNNMEECID
+171 WHNNMEECVD

-187 TKEHFTKT
+187 SKEHFTKT

-271 NNFTKDLIYFGD
+271 DNFTKDLIYFGD
-283 SQKKVWISPCGNLNI
+283 SQKKVWVSPCGNLNI

-362 SELTTPISKFTRDES
+362 SELTTPVSRFTRDES

-428 DKYITCSSKIKKNK
+428 DKYITCSSKVKKNK

-447 EGDSAKSGFRGGRL
+447 EGDSAKSGFRGGRV

-502 GKEFNIND
+502 GKEFDIND

-529 CALLCLMFSNW
+529 CALLCLMFANW

-574 KKEEKQLK
+574 KKDEKQLK

-640 Q
+640 

>member
-161 ADKKNSVSIK
+161 ADKKNSISIK

-206 QNKFYTEE
+206 QNRFYTEE

-233 EVIFNVYDKTFSNI
+233 EVIFNVYDKTFRNI

-262 DLYSEYADN
+262 DLYSEYANN

-409 DAKIIRQLNK
+409 DAKIIRQLNR

-428 DKYITCSSKIKKNK
+428 DKYITCSSKIKKNR

-447 EGDSAKSGFRGGRL
+447 EGDSAKSGFRGGRI

-475 NTFNMSPLQIMKNEV
+475 NSFNMSPLQIMKNEV

-502 GKEFNIND
+502 GKEFDIND

-559 RKGKNCKKYYKIEDF
+559 RKGKNCKKYYKMEDF

-640 Q
+640 

>member
-1 MTKIKTIEEKYQE
+1 MAKIKTIEEKYQE

-156 FIVDT
+156 FIVET
-161 ADKKNSVSIK
+161 ADKKNSIAIK
-171 WRNNMEECID
+171 WHNNMEECID

-187 TKEHFTKT
+187 SKEHFTKT

-271 NNFTKDLIYFGD
+271 DNFTKDLIYFGD
-283 SQKKVWISPCGNLNI
+283 SQKKVWVSPCGNLNI

-362 SELTTPISKFTRDES
+362 SELTTPVSRFTRDES

-428 DKYITCSSKIKKNK
+428 DKYITCSSKVKKNK

-447 EGDSAKSGFRGGRL
+447 EGDSAKSGFRGGRV

-502 GKEFNIND
+502 GKEFDIND

-529 CALLCLMFSNW
+529 CALLCLMFANW
-540 PELFENNI
+540 PELFDNNI

-574 KKEEKQLK
+574 KKDEKQLK

-640 Q
+640 